1 MEIVG
6 RASEKNILNQL
17 LVSKQA
23 ELLAIYGRRRV
34 GKTFLIRTFFA
45 ENLTFELT
53 GVLDGSFR
61 EQLENFAIT
70 LTNFSK
76 SPIPVGVP
84 DNWIQAF

>member
-1 MEIVG
+1 MEIIG
-6 RASEKNILNQL
+6 RASEKDILNQL